1 MDAMADRR
9 KGLAV
14 VPFRMVRR
22 ESLALGC
29 AHAAAPSATA
39 GDGKSRV
46 SWLLRWIGRP
56 SPATGT
62 LVMVGGI
69 VFVGMLDLATGVEV
83 RVYPLYF
90 LPLSVGAWTMGRR
103 GAWTGSVLAAVAWY
117 VSNRLAGLSYTNQ
130 VTWLWNLAAQTFAF
144 STVSLLIAR
153 MRHLLD
159 FEEASARTDALTGL
173 DNRRAFYERLE
184 QVTALARRHAHP
196 ITIAYLDLDNF
207 KSVNDLLGH
216 RRGDDLLR
224 TVAQTLR
231 TALRMSDRAARVGGD
246 EFVVCLPETG
256 EAGARVVLN
265 RVFESLTAAIHAP
278 GCSVSVSIG
287 AVAWSKPPAT
297 VENMMLAADELMYD
311 VKRAGKNGVRI
322 IAREPDR
329 ASAAMGGDS

>member
-1 MDAMADRR
+1 M
-9 KGLAV
+9 
-14 VPFRMVRR
+14 
-22 ESLALGC
+22 
-29 AHAAAPSATA
+29 
-39 GDGKSRV
+39 
-46 SWLLRWIGRP
+46 SWLLRWLGRL
-56 SPATGT
+56 SPVMGAV
-62 LVMVGGI
+62 VMVGGI

-103 GAWTGSVLAAVAWY
+103 GAWAGSVLAAVAWY
-117 VSNRLAGLSYTNQ
+117 ASNRLAGLHYTNQ
-130 VTWLWNLAAQTFAF
+130 VIWLCNLAAQTFAF
-144 STVSLLIAR
+144 LTVSLLISR
-153 MRHLLD
+153 MRHVLD
-159 FEEASARTDALTGL
+159 FEETSARTDPLTGL
-173 DNRRAFYERLE
+173 DNRRAFFERLE
-184 QVTALARRHAHP
+184 QIASLARRHEHP
-196 ITIAYLDLDNF
+196 VTIAYLDLDNF

-231 TALRMSDRAARVGGD
+231 SALRMSDRAARVGGD

-311 VKRAGKNGVRI
+311 VKRAGKNSYRLVS
-322 IAREPDR
+322 REPGKADAEIAGDR
-329 ASAAMGGDS
+329 